1 MFFWS
6 EGYFFEFDYN
16 EATEEHYARVESSA
30 GKIKEVWYDRDFE
43 TKRVDINGRTVKQ
56 IAKDGRNLL
65 VTDEQGYVTRK
76 EYDEWDNLTKVI
88 YADGTSVSYKY
99 EHKYNRRVE
108 QVDENQVI
116 TRYAYDDSGNL
127 TRKVEAAG
135 TDYERIT
142 EYTYDGDGNLLTIRR
157 LADANTAESLTQF
170 GYDERGNLTSIT
182 DPGGGVT
189 RFTSHDAMGNVL
201 SKIDAR
207 GKQWNY
213 EYDAAGQLKKVIDPR
228 GFGPE
233 FFYDE
238 MGKKTKEVDANDKEK
253 IYEYDEKNNLVSV
266 TDDLGHS
273 SRFEYDADGKLL
285 RQIDAEGKTIRYE
298 YDLDGRLLK
307 IIDGNGNQIAMEYA
321 DGTGSGCSSCAAA
334 GGTSNQPS
342 RITYPTFAKEFLYD
356 KRGRKTIEKDVL
368 GAAEVYLTDFDYDPA
383 GNLIA
388 RTDKEEKTTGY
399 AYDELNRL
407 KTVTDPL
414 NQDTAYFY
422 DNRDNLTALTD
433 AEGNTTWFEYDRNN
447 RLVKETRPEGQQT
460 AYGYDDAGN
469 LIEKIDAKNQ
479 KTEYEYD
486 DAGRLAY
493 IRYFAAAED
502 VNPAKTVSFSYDDA
516 GNLTG
521 YDDGITSALYAYDD
535 LYRKLSETVNYGG
548 FELTNSYTYYKNGLK
563 KTFTGPDGITYTY
576 TYDDN
581 NQLTGVNIPLAGYI
595 TYSAYQWTRPTEAIL
610 PGGGKREYAY
620 DPLMRLK
627 SIAAKDPAQNILLNY
642 QYDYDKMDNIRAK
655 ATEHG
660 DYGYGY
666 DDLYRLTDADNPV
679 QPDEGFSYDAVGN
692 RLTAEGVTGD
702 WGYNDNNE
710 LQGYADTTFEYDD
723 NGNMT
728 QKADAGQ
735 VTNYIYNVEDRLS
748 RVEDGSGSLISN
760 YYYDPFGRRLWK
772 EVNGVRIYF
781 VYSDEGLV
789 AETDAA
795 GNVVKSYGYKPGS
808 IWTTDP
814 LFMKTG
820 GQYYFYQNDHLGTP
834 QKLTAVNGAVVWSAK
849 YSSFGKA
856 DVGLSSTITN
866 NLRFPG
872 QYFDQETGLH
882 YNWHRY
888 YDPKAGRYQ
897 KIDPFGLYGGINIY
911 AYVHNDPAN
920 YIDPWGLDPAAIR
933 IILESSPSGK
943 EALEGTGVKIK
954 EDSPKGAYYSVS
966 SNTIHLPSSGT
977 EKENAKS
984 ASHELGHALNLKKG
998 MTTDIYS
1005 DNREC
1010 YIEKSINNE
1019 VEADLLRH
1027 QIYEELPDKSKMEIP
1042 YGHDKWKLSTDKKKT
1057 VKDRFIGPAAVYKT
1071 STTDES
1077 YGEYYG
1083 NAWDKIH
1090 N

>member
-1 MFFWS
+1 VTLFFS
-6 EGYFFEFDYN
+6 
-16 EATEEHYARVESSA
+16 AA

-610 PGGGKREYAY
+610 PGG
-620 DPLMRLK
+620 
-627 SIAAKDPAQNILLNY
+627 
-642 QYDYDKMDNIRAK
+642 
-655 ATEHG
+655 
-660 DYGYGY
+660 
-666 DDLYRLTDADNPV
+666 
-679 QPDEGFSYDAVGN
+679 
-692 RLTAEGVTGD
+692 
-702 WGYNDNNE
+702 
-710 LQGYADTTFEYDD
+710 
-723 NGNMT
+723 
-728 QKADAGQ
+728 
-735 VTNYIYNVEDRLS
+735 
-748 RVEDGSGSLISN
+748 RVH
-760 YYYDPFGRRLWK
+760 W
-772 EVNGVRIYF
+772 
-781 VYSDEGLV
+781 
-789 AETDAA
+789 
-795 GNVVKSYGYKPGS
+795 
-808 IWTTDP
+808 
-814 LFMKTG
+814 
-820 GQYYFYQNDHLGTP
+820 
-834 QKLTAVNGAVVWSAK
+834 
-849 YSSFGKA
+849 
-856 DVGLSSTITN
+856 
-866 NLRFPG
+866 
-872 QYFDQETGLH
+872 
-882 YNWHRY
+882 
-888 YDPKAGRYQ
+888 
-897 KIDPFGLYGGINIY
+897 
-911 AYVHNDPAN
+911 
-920 YIDPWGLDPAAIR
+920 
-933 IILESSPSGK
+933 
-943 EALEGTGVKIK
+943 
-954 EDSPKGAYYSVS
+954 
-966 SNTIHLPSSGT
+966 
-977 EKENAKS
+977 
-984 ASHELGHALNLKKG
+984 
-998 MTTDIYS
+998 
-1005 DNREC
+1005 
-1010 YIEKSINNE
+1010 
-1019 VEADLLRH
+1019 
-1027 QIYEELPDKSKMEIP
+1027 
-1042 YGHDKWKLSTDKKKT
+1042 
-1057 VKDRFIGPAAVYKT
+1057 
-1071 STTDES
+1071 
-1077 YGEYYG
+1077 
-1083 NAWDKIH
+1083 
-1090 N
+1090 